1 MKILVI
7 GSKGFIGSYVYKYF
21 TANADHSCW
30 GCDIVVDYTDDHY
43 FLVDHINSDFNE
55 IFEKNQFDI
64 CINCAGAAS
73 VPDSIKNPLRD
84 FSLNVYHVAMVLEAI
99 RKHGNYCRFIN
110 MSSAAVYGN
119 PEKLPI
125 SESFSCTPLSPY
137 GKHKLFAEEICKEYY
152 EYFGI
157 KTCSLRIFSAYGPGL
172 RKQIL
177 WDIFQKSL
185 QANAVDLFGSGL
197 ETRDFIYIDDIVD
210 AIHKVMLAGSF
221 DAGIYNVGSGKEI
234 TIRELADTLLEEM
247 QYKGKLFFSGN
258 ERKGDPANWKADI
271 SRIRALNFE
280 PKFSFRAGSKR
291 YVQWLKEE
299 KLL

>member
-7 GSKGFIGSYVYKYF
+7 GSKGFIGSHVYKYF
-21 TANADHSCW
+21 SEKSDYSCW
-30 GCDIVVDYTDDHY
+30 GCDVVVDYTDDHY
-43 FLVDHINSDFNE
+43 ILVDHITSDFNE
-55 IFEKNQFDI
+55 VFEKNQFDI

-73 VPDSIKNPLRD
+73 VPDSIKNPFRD
-84 FSLNVYHVAMVLEAI
+84 FSLNVHHVAMVLEAI
-99 RKHGNYCRFIN
+99 RKHGNDCRFIN

-125 SESFSCTPLSPY
+125 SENASCSPLSPY
-137 GKHKLFAEEICKEYY
+137 GKHKLFAEEICKEYH

-177 WDIFQKSL
+177 WDIYQKSL
-185 QANAVDLFGSGL
+185 QANTVNLFGTGS
-197 ETRDFIYIDDIVD
+197 ETRDFIFIDDIVD
-210 AIHKVMLAGSF
+210 AIHKVILAGDF
-221 DAGIYNVGSGKEI
+221 NAGIYNIGSGQEM

-247 QYKGKLFFSGN
+247 QYRGRLIFSGN
-258 ERKGDPANWKADI
+258 ERKGDPINWKANI
-271 SRIRALNFE
+271 SRIRTLNFE
-280 PKFSFRAGSKR
+280 PKSSIKAGTKL
-291 YVQWLKEE
+291 YVRWLREE